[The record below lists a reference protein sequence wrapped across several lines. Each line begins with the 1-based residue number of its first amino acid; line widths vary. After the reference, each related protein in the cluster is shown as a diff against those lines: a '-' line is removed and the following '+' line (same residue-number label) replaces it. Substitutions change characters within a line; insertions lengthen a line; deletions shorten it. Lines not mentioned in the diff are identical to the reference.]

1 MVLVRNSFW
10 NGPQSTLTGL
20 LIKEK
25 KGGRIHSNM
34 NSRCMI
40 IGCHEINDVICRKD
54 IEGMIATLKCIDVLY
69 RGVF

>member
-1 MVLVRNSFW
+1 MEWTTKYIDRIINK
-10 NGPQSTLTGL
+10 G
-20 LIKEK
+20 E

>member
-25 KGGRIHSNM
+25 RGEEFIQIW

-40 IGCHEINDVICRKD
+40 IGCHEINDVIYRKD

>member
-1 MVLVRNSFW
+1 MEWTTKYIDRIINKGENS
-10 NGPQSTLTGL
+10 NMN
-20 LIKEK
+20 
-25 KGGRIHSNM
+25 SNM

-40 IGCHEINDVICRKD
+40 IGCHEINDAIYRKD